1 MPTLIAQAKLR
12 QATRLTVVDKKISAV
27 LTSAITITCI
37 GEKVKRTIIDLDC
50 ISTISLTTEK
60 FLTIG
65 FSNFTQPGYF
75 QRGQRYQITDLGTA
89 DYNLIADTTGVT
101 YQVGSFFTA
110 ANTGEIVPLITGVVI
125 SGTAG
130 QFTCTATRLAVGNK
144 VTITGTFGPDGT
156 GTITD
161 YTDGTVYKISAI
173 TGSGSSVTG
182 FTLTTTADAA
192 IVTTAGTPTGL
203 TYTTVPLLLTGRAML
218 TSNLMTS
225 TLTCKFPTYI
235 RIDLEALGM
244 DSYEGQDCI
253 MQLDEGVVIQGIY
266 PGSEFTPNPP
276 EASFMTFRIPK
287 YFRSNFGFGISSTST
302 LVLRI
307 KQLASSLQSA
317 ASVSAFAQL
326 NPGKFAALVFS
337 LGSMNSIARKT
348 AIGVSALSSIVSIVI
363 NNTTARLFN
372 SSLSSQFTMPPIDF
386 WYRRLGVSAMTS
398 TATISATVIRNIGP
412 IICNLQQLVQF
423 NATAKITA
431 GLAGDLLAS
440 STVNAAPIATLGIP
454 PFTITTSSSLSV
466 TAEVPMIL
474 KYTIPAQSGTIYLPI
489 FYGNMNFRV
498 DWGDGS
504 AIQTVTQ
511 RELNN
516 SGFNLG
522 IQHSYG
528 PGNYTVKIFG
538 TVEKFGKPRYSALP
552 NTNGNTDV
560 GFNQYLTE
568 IQSFGDLGTTSFEQ
582 AFSNAKQLQK
592 VARRIPS
599 TVTDISWMFWFST
612 AGLQESGWNVDD
624 CQYWNT
630 VNITTMSGTFMRCR
644 EGFNAPIGNWNTSNV
659 TDMSS
664 MFMLASDDSSGF
676 NQNLNSWN
684 TGNVTNMSYM
694 FRQCKYYNQPMNN
707 WDVSNVSNFIG
718 MFWGENPI
726 TAFNQ
731 DIGAWD
737 VTGCTQRANM
747 ELMLYTGGSLSNLD
761 LSQWCVPTIA
771 TEPVNFAAPGSLAF
785 NKKPVWGTCP

>member
-37 GEKVKRTIIDLDC
+37 GAKVKRTIIDLDSV
-50 ISTISLTTEK
+50 STISLTPEK
-60 FLTIG
+60 LLRIG
-65 FSNFTQPGYF
+65 FTNIAQTGYF

-89 DYNLIADTTGVT
+89 DFNLIADTTGVT
-101 YQVGSFFTA
+101 YQVGSVFTA
-110 ANTGEIVPLITGVVI
+110 ANTGE
-125 SGTAG
+125 
-130 QFTCTATRLAVGNK
+130 K
-144 VTITGTFGPDGT
+144 
-156 GTITD
+156 
-161 YTDGTVYKISAI
+161 
-173 TGSGSSVTG
+173 
-182 FTLTTTADAA
+182 
-192 IVTTAGTPTGL
+192 TPP
-203 TYTTVPLLLTGRAML
+203 VTGRAML
-218 TSNLMTS
+218 LTNLTVS

-253 MQLDEGVVIQGIY
+253 MQLDEGVVIQGNY

-287 YFRSNFGFGISSTST
+287 YFRSQLASSITSSN

-307 KQLASSLQSA
+307 KQLASSLNSA
-317 ASVSAFAQL
+317 VSVSAFAQL

-337 LGSMNSIARKT
+337 LGSINAVARKT
-348 AIGVSALSSIVSIVI
+348 AVGASALSSILSTVI
-363 NNTTARLFN
+363 NNTRARLFD
-372 SSLSSQFTMPPIDF
+372 SSLSSQFTLPPIDF
-386 WYRRLGVSAMTS
+386 WYRRLGVSAMSS
-398 TATISATVIRNIGP
+398 TATIAAAVTRNIGP
-412 IICNLQQLVQF
+412 ITAFLDAAGFEQGFQF
-423 NATAKITA
+423 TSTAKRTA
-431 GLAGDLLAS
+431 ALAGDLLAS
-440 STVNAAPIATLGIP
+440 SSVNASGIATLGIP
-454 PFTITTSSSLSV
+454 AFTITTISSVSV

-474 KYTIPAQSGTIYLPI
+474 KYTITNGSGTIYLPI
-489 FYGNMNFRV
+489 FYGNINCKV

-511 RELNN
+511 REL
-516 SGFNLG
+516 SSGGFNLG
-522 IQHSYG
+522 ISHNYNSNG
-528 PGNYTVKIFG
+528 TYTVKIFG
-538 TVEKFGKPRYSALP
+538 TLEKVGKPRYTLLP
-552 NTNGNTDV
+552 NTTNLYP
-560 GFNQYLTE
+560 FNNHLTE

-582 AFSNAKQLQK
+582 AFSNASKLQK

-599 TVTDISWMFWFST
+599 TVTDISWMFWFSS
-612 AGLQESGWNVDD
+612 AGDQESGWNVDD

-659 TDMSS
+659 TDMSY
-664 MFMLASDDSSGF
+664 MFHFASNDTNGF

-694 FRQCKYYNQPMNN
+694 FRQCKFYNQPMNN
-707 WDVSNVSNFIG
+707 WDVSKVSNFIG
-718 MFWGENPI
+718 MFWGESPI
-726 TAFNQ
+726 NAFNQ

-737 VTGCTQRANM
+737 VTGCTQRSNM
-747 ELMLYTGGSLSNLD
+747 AYMLYTGGSLSNLD

-771 TEPVNFAAPGSLAF
+771 TEPDNFVGSGTLAF

>member
-12 QATRLTVVDKKISAV
+12 QATRLTVVDGTLSAV

-37 GEKVKRTIIDLDC
+37 GAKVKRTIIDLDC
-50 ISTISLTTEK
+50 VSTISLTTEK
-60 FLTIG
+60 LFRIG
-65 FSNFTQPGYF
+65 GSNYTQPGYF

-110 ANTGEIVPLITGVVI
+110 ANSGE
-125 SGTAG
+125 
-130 QFTCTATRLAVGNK
+130 
-144 VTITGTFGPDGT
+144 
-156 GTITD
+156 
-161 YTDGTVYKISAI
+161 KIPP
-173 TGSGSSVTG
+173 V
-182 FTLTTTADAA
+182 
-192 IVTTAGTPTGL
+192 
-203 TYTTVPLLLTGRAML
+203 TGRAML
-218 TSNLMTS
+218 TSNLVTS

-266 PGSEFTPNPP
+266 PGSEFRPNPP

-317 ASVSAFAQL
+317 ASLSAFAQL
-326 NPGKFAALVFS
+326 NPGKLAALVFS
-337 LGSMNSIARKT
+337 LGSINAVARKT
-348 AIGVSALSSIVSIVI
+348 AVGVSALSSIVNIVI

-372 SSLSSQFTMPPIDF
+372 SSLTSQFTLPPIDF

-398 TATISATVIRNIGP
+398 TATISAAVIRNIGP

-466 TAEVPMIL
+466 TAEVPMVL

-489 FYGNMNFRV
+489 FHGNMNFRV

-511 RELNN
+511 PQLT
-516 SGFNLG
+516 SGGFNLG

-552 NTNGNTDV
+552 NTNGQTDV
-560 GFNQYLTE
+560 SNQYLTE

-582 AFSNAKQLQK
+582 AFSNALKLQK
-592 VARRIPS
+592 IARRIPS

-664 MFMLASDDSSGF
+664 MFMFASGDSNGF